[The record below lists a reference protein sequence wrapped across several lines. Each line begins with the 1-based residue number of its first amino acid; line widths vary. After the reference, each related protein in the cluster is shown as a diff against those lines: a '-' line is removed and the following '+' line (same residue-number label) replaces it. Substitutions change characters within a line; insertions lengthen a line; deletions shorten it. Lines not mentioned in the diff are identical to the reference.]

1 MYSLLTDRP
10 GDGSNVGVPT
20 YLITADDRAW
30 FAACRRSWDLGAR
43 ARQDLEAAASSDEVE
58 KRKRSVRDGLAVY
71 YFPGMWTWDRTIVE
85 PLVYAAIE
93 RGGGGPDERDLA
105 AAYTTWAPSMDSF
118 TPLWTAPDI
127 EVGVPDPDQPGCDLA
142 APDGAIVKYR
152 DRPTLLVAEEG
163 ERDEYWLLEH
173 RIVDRWC
180 DRDELVLDERGILA
194 CWAWGEYH
202 LAMPIEGTLY
212 NEIRRDPP
220 EFRRTR
226 IRRPKAEQ
234 ALAAARLG
242 RAVKE
247 MLSPDLS
254 VDPTPEWSHCSRC
267 SFRAPCMAMNTG
279 GDAATLLAEGY
290 RPRPPD
296 VLEEGRLGGVSWG
309 MSRGAARAFGRRR
322 Y

>member
-1 MYSLLTDRP
+1 M
-10 GDGSNVGVPT
+10 PT
-20 YLITADDRAW
+20 YLITAEDRQW
-30 FAACRRSWDLGAR
+30 FATCRRSWDLGAR
-43 ARQDLEAAASSDEVE
+43 ARHDRESTGPEDPLERAS
-58 KRKRSVRDGLAVY
+58 KAVRDGLAVY

-85 PLVYAAIE
+85 PLVFAAIE
-93 RGGGGPDERDLA
+93 RGGGGDDEKDLA
-105 AAYTTWAPSMDSF
+105 AAYTKWAPSMDSF

-127 EVGVPDPDQPGCDLA
+127 EVDVPDPDRPDCDLA

-173 RIVDRWC
+173 RIVDRWS
-180 DRDELVLDERGILA
+180 DHDELVLDERGILA
-194 CWAWGEYH
+194 CWAWGQYH
-202 LAMPIEGTLY
+202 LAMPIEGMLY
-212 NEIRRDPP
+212 NELRRDRP

-234 ALAAARLG
+234 ERAAGRLG

-247 MLSPDLS
+247 MLRPDLA
-254 VDPTPEWSHCSRC
+254 VDPTPGWAHCSRC
-267 SFRAPCMAMNTG
+267 AFRAACIAMNTG
-279 GDAATLLAEGY
+279 GDAATLMAEGS